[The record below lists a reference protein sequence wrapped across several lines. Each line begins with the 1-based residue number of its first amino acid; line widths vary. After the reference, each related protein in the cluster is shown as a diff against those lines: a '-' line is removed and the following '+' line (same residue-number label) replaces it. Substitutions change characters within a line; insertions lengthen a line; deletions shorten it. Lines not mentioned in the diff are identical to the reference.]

1 MFQRI
6 LLISFL
12 SFFLFSCGET
22 QQKEKEATEK
32 FAENADSKDFQDKH
46 ETPSE
51 IEFVP
56 KGIKLEVP
64 TLDGEMATGYL
75 LPAKNQS
82 KNYLLVF
89 HEWYGLNNHIKRES
103 ERLHQQLPNTS
114 VIAVDLYDGKVASKP
129 EDAGKLM
136 KAVSTERAKSIIQG
150 VIASVGKDAKIAT
163 IGWCFGGGW
172 SLQTSIMLEEQG
184 VGCVIYYG
192 SPVENAAD
200 LVPLEADVLGLFAKK
215 DTWISPEKVEKFD
228 ALAKATGKN
237 FTYKIFDAD
246 HAFANPS
253 GDRYTEAAAQEA
265 NSMALDFLMEK
276 LK

>member
-6 LLISFL
+6 LFFSIL

-22 QQKEKEATEK
+22 QPKDKDATEK
-32 FAENADSKDFQDKH
+32 FADNAADKDFQDKH
-46 ETPSE
+46 ETPKE
-51 IEFVP
+51 IDFTP
-56 KGIKLEVP
+56 KGVKLEVP

-75 LPAKNQS
+75 LTSKEAS
-82 KNYLLVF
+82 KNYLFVF
-89 HEWYGLNNHIKRES
+89 HEWYGLNDHIKRES
-103 ERLHQQLPNTS
+103 ERLHQELPNTN
-114 VIAVDLYDGKVASKP
+114 VIAIDLYDGKVATKP

-150 VIASVGKDAKIAT
+150 VIASVGKDANVAT

-172 SLQTSIMLEEQG
+172 SLQTSIMLEKQG
-184 VGCVIYYG
+184 VGCVVYYG
-192 SPVENAAD
+192 SLVENAAD
-200 LVPLEADVLGLFAKK
+200 LLPLEVDVLGLFAKK

-228 ALAKATGKN
+228 ALAKATGKK

-253 GDRYTEAAAQEA
+253 GDRYKETAAQEA
-265 NSMALDFLMEK
+265 NAMALDFLKKK
-276 LK
+276 L